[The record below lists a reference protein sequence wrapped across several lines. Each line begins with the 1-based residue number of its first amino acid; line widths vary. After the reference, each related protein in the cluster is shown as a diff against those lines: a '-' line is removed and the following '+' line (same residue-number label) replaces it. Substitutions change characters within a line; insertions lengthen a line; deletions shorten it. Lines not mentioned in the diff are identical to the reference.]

1 MVELVRFIAS
11 SLADQPDLV
20 RVNAADG
27 DEATVITLAVAQDD
41 LGKMIGKQG
50 RTARAMRSLLAAG
63 TAEQSDERSAG
74 RPVRLEIVAG

>member
-11 SLADQPDLV
+11 SLADQPELV
-20 RVNAADG
+20 RVEAVDG
-27 DEATVITLAVAQDD
+27 DEARVITLSVAQDD

-50 RTARAMRSLLAAG
+50 RTARAMRSLLAA
-63 TAEQSDERSAG
+63 AQRED